1 MKMMRSVVRGSLF
14 ALAGGLLAVQAAAA
28 QGAALQGQ
36 VVGPDGPV
44 AGLDVALHRVTPEG
58 GANIDEATTD
68 DEGRFTFTVNIS
80 MADSAVYFAAVRM
93 GDELY
98 VGTPIREVPEAP
110 YVIRVGPG
118 AASVPMGGAGPVNG
132 MGGTAQPA
140 AQDGSNTGTLAVF
153 LVIGLGILGVVVY
166 AMRNTLGSGPD
177 RRRELLVELAELEE
191 ALAGDDLDDQE
202 RTAHTQRRALLRGRL
217 LGSRG

>member
-1 MKMMRSVVRGSLF
+1 MRMMRSVVRGSLL
-14 ALAGGLLAVQAAAA
+14 AVAGGLLAVHAAAA

-44 AGLDVALHRVTPEG
+44 TGLDVALHRVTPEG

-68 DEGRFTFTVNIS
+68 DDGRFTFAVKFS

-93 GDELY
+93 DDELY
-98 VGTPIREVPEAP
+98 VGTPIREVPAEP

-132 MGGTAQPA
+132 MA
-140 AQDGSNTGTLAVF
+140 APPPEQGGSNTGTLAVF

-166 AMRNTLGSGPD
+166 AMAHTLGSGPD
-177 RRRELLVELAELEE
+177 RRRELLVELAALEE
-191 ALAGDDLDDQE
+191 AMAGEALSDEE
-202 RTAHTQRRALLRGRL
+202 RTAHNERRALLRGRL